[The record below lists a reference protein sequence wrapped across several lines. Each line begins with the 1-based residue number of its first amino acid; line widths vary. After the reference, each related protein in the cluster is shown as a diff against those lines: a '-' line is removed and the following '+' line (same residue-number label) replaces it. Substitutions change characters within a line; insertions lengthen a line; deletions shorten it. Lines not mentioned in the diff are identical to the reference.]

1 MIIKSQRI
9 LTDRGMISGALEIE
23 NDVIKNI
30 RQINADQMKADLD
43 VKNCIIIP
51 GIIDTHNHGM
61 MGYGPSAD
69 AHAAENVCHW
79 MKALSSEGVTG
90 AFPTCMDA
98 DAYDAV
104 VEAQCMNMDGAQIMG
119 IHSEGPY
126 LNRVGEKGIDTGH
139 PDISME
145 HVQQM
150 IDEGQGQL
158 KLVAIA
164 PELPGVD
171 AAIQK
176 FTENGI
182 QCAMAHTNASY
193 EQAMHSFEAGITV
206 TTHTAN
212 VMTGIH
218 HRDMGALGAALLNDD
233 VYNEII
239 CDGLHVRNEMIEIM
253 LRTKN
258 DAFHK
263 FMMISDNIPMA
274 GMAPGK
280 YNFENFWV
288 LNITKEGF
296 CLTDTGRLCGSA
308 KSVLYGMKNLVVNM
322 GMDIMDVSRM
332 ASLNPAQCYG
342 FADHKGSI
350 RIGKDAD
357 FAVLDDNFDCLMT
370 FRQGRCVYDHNADKE
385 LINPESYKKWRIS

>member
-1 MIIKSQRI
+1 MIIKCTRI
-9 LTDRGMISGALEIE
+9 LTESGMVNGALDIE
-23 NDVIKNI
+23 NGVIHNI
-30 RQINADQMKADLD
+30 IRTDAEKMHADID
-43 VKNCIIIP
+43 VKDCLIIP

-61 MGYGPSAD
+61 MGYDPNPDENAVQ
-69 AHAAENVCHW
+69 NVCGW
-79 MKALSSEGVTG
+79 MKALSSEGVTA

-98 DAYDAV
+98 DEYGAVADA
-104 VEAQCMNMDGAQIMG
+104 QSLDTDGAQIMG

-126 LNRVGEKGIDTGH
+126 LNRVGEKGIDNGH

-145 HVQQM
+145 HVRQM
-150 IDEGQGQL
+150 INAGQGQL

-164 PELPGVD
+164 PELPGAD
-171 AAIQK
+171 EAIQK
-176 FTENGI
+176 FNEFGI
-182 QCAMAHTNASY
+182 QCAMAHTNATY

-253 LRTKN
+253 FRTKN

-274 GMAPGK
+274 GMVPGR
-280 YNFENFWV
+280 YSFAGFGI
-288 LNITKEGF
+288 LNITEEGF

-308 KSVLYGMKNLVVNM
+308 KPVLYGMKNLVENI
-322 GMDIMDVSRM
+322 GIDLMDVSRM
-332 ASLNPAQCYG
+332 ASLNPASCYG
-342 FADHKGSI
+342 FADRKGSL

-357 FAVLDDNFDCLMT
+357 FAIIDADFNCLMT
-370 FRQGRCVYDHNADKE
+370 YRQGRRVYDHNTDKD
-385 LINPESYKKWRIS
+385 LINQESYQKWRID